1 MSKTRLLDETDVM
14 PIPLSEIDSIDDTEV
29 DPSDLPE
36 YGGDITDEEI
46 DDMLKD
52 DTTKNK

>member
-36 YGGDITDEEI
+36 YEGDITDEEI